1 MAAWYSPLVR
11 ETQAADIRIVLST
24 FPSPDKA
31 AEIAKILV
39 EEQLAA
45 CVNLLPSV
53 RSIYRWQGA
62 ISDDTETLALIKTTA
77 ERYDA
82 LAARLVSLHPYEVP
96 ELVALS
102 PASGH
107 APYLAWIAG
116 RSDLG
121 RRATD

>member
-1 MAAWYSPLVR
+1 VAPWYSPLVR
-11 ETQAADIRIVLST
+11 ETQPRDIRIVLST

-31 AEIAKILV
+31 AEIGKILV

-45 CVNLLPSV
+45 CVNLLPGV
-53 RSIYRWQGA
+53 RSLYRWQGA

-82 LAARLVSLHPYEVP
+82 LASRLVSLHPYEVP

-107 APYLAWIAG
+107 APYLAWIAA
-116 RSDLG
+116 SV
-121 RRATD
+121 AAE

>member
-1 MAAWYSPLVR
+1 MAPWYSPLVR

-45 CVNLLPSV
+45 CVNLLPGV

-82 LAARLVSLHPYEVP
+82 LASRLVSLHPYEVP

-107 APYLAWIAG
+107 APYLAWIAASVG
-116 RSDLG
+116 
-121 RRATD
+121 TE